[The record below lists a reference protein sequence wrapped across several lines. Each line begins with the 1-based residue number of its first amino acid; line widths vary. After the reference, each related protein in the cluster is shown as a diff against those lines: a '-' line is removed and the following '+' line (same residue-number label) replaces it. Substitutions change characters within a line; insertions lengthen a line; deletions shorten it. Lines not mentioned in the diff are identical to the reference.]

1 MDKTLK
7 ITGFGKLFVRPD
19 TTIIKIDLT
28 NKDASYEIV
37 LKKAN
42 DNLKIIKENLLNLNI
57 KENQIKTSYFKVD
70 IDNESYRGNE
80 GNYQTRFVG
89 YKSYQTIKVTFKN
102 NNKLLGDIL
111 YILSKTS
118 LNPTFSIEYIIK
130 NQDRIK
136 NKLLTNAI
144 FDANKKANEIAKNL
158 NIEINEIVNVDYSFS
173 DQNFSLP
180 LMENQCLKAVSTKE
194 NYNFDLNPDD
204 IEVEENITIIFSIK

>member
-70 IDNESYRGNE
+70 ID
-80 GNYQTRFVG
+80 
-89 YKSYQTIKVTFKN
+89 N

-180 LMENQCLKAVSTKE
+180 LMENQYLKAVSTKE

-204 IEVEENITIIFSIK
+204 IVIYVKKREL